1 MTDIK
6 PIKKPPQ
13 SMFHPEDDVDVIELR
28 DEECKDVDHENST
41 TEAAPLPSSNNK
53 QSLQLRLDSA
63 TLKVENA
70 SKIADIVMLRVKDR
84 VSQYKDTLNQAAIR
98 IDKENAA
105 ELKAIQKRRKRMS
118 TISDTFKETTKRNE
132 KLLQLEKLKS
142 DLRNGAC

>member
-1 MTDIK
+1 M
-6 PIKKPPQ
+6 
-13 SMFHPEDDVDVIELR
+13 
-28 DEECKDVDHENST
+28 
-41 TEAAPLPSSNNK
+41 
-53 QSLQLRLDSA
+53 RLDSA